1 MEKPDDKING
11 HLRSDDVSRDDEL
24 RRGIEAMFFAYR
36 GFTSDPDK
44 ILAGYSYGRAHHRAI
59 HFIDRCPGTTVNNLL
74 DILGV
79 TKQSLNR
86 VLRKL
91 IGRKNDFINTLF
103 AGIPKDK
110 RCVYSNIFF
119 LEKKRELE
127 DEEDQFLSPDEF
139 KNETGLHVLTWQS
152 CWSRVSKGQLILKC
166 LFGVIVSKYQQT
178 RDFV

>member
-1 MEKPDDKING
+1 MEKPDDKIDG

-91 IGRKNDFINTLF
+91 IEDGLVESKI
-103 AGIPKDK
+103 GEVDK
-110 RCVYSNIFF
+110 RERHLVLTPDGLKLERKLSKAQRQRMGEAYRKAGSEAVLGFRNV
-119 LEKKRELE
+119 LEKLM
-127 DEEDQFLSPDEF
+127 D
-139 KNETGLHVLTWQS
+139 
-152 CWSRVSKGQLILKC
+152 
-166 LFGVIVSKYQQT
+166 
-178 RDFV
+178 RDVKVRFENLLGE